1 MHLWSVAQCE
11 LYSIQIFRASFGPV
25 IKLIDDIIV
34 ILRYYP
40 QLPKVSI
47 FLQIIHNMQEVS
59 YSPNS
64 FPNSQFGIRNFY
76 EYTNE
81 RLKLCT

>member
-11 LYSIQIFRASFGPV
+11 FYSIQIFRASFGPV

-40 QLPKVSI
+40 KLPKVSI
-47 FLQIIHNMQEVS
+47 FLQIIHNMQ
-59 YSPNS
+59 
-64 FPNSQFGIRNFY
+64 
-76 EYTNE
+76 
-81 RLKLCT
+81 